1 MPGQAN
7 FLDDIANDLSLWV
20 DQTAEQV
27 ALAFAPARAPFS
39 ANITE
44 DQKLEFYRQRL
55 FNPDGSPNPQGRN
68 EEIQRLGAEGFGK
81 VYKAVVS
88 RWPELKPAPNPPIEV
103 PEEWPSPPPGGPPGP
118 PGAPPGIPGGL
129 PPGAPGMRPPLPGP
143 PPPGAG
149 PPPPPMPRPPMMP
162 PPRR

>member
-7 FLDDIANDLSLWV
+7 FLDEISDDLSVWV

-44 DQKLEFYRQRL
+44 DQKLEFYRSRM
-55 FNPDGSPNPQGRN
+55 FNPDGSPNVAGRN

-88 RWPELKPAPNPPIEV
+88 RWPELKPAPFC
-103 PEEWPSPPPGGPPGP
+103 
-118 PGAPPGIPGGL
+118 
-129 PPGAPGMRPPLPGP
+129 
-143 PPPGAG
+143 
-149 PPPPPMPRPPMMP
+149 PMSSAARY
-162 PPRR
+162 RLNR